1 MPRAHGDITVTL
13 TQSVAEE
20 LVKRAGYRFVD
31 GRWRSPVSRRRP
43 ANLADALTAALVEIA
58 EGEICLPSV
67 ALLRD

>member
-1 MPRAHGDITVTL
+1 MPPKAHSDVTVTL

-20 LVKRAGYRFVD
+20 LVKRAGYRYVN

-67 ALLRD
+67 ALLR

>member
-1 MPRAHGDITVTL
+1 MPSAHDDITVTL

-31 GRWRSPVSRRRP
+31 GCWRSPVSRRRP
-43 ANLADALTAALVEIA
+43 ANLTDALAAALVEIA
-58 EGEICLPSV
+58 EGEICLPSI